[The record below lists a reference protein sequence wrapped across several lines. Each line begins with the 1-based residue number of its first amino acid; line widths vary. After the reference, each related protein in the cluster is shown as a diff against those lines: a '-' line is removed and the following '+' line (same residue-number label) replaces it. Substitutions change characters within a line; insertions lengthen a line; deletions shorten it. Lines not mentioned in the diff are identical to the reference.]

1 MTTEVLA
8 LSGRGLTQSFGDR
21 RLLWGSFV
29 CFRPKQNG
37 STVYDGAFPRE
48 SKAAG
53 SSQATYPYFE
63 VVSGDE
69 PSFKVMLLC
78 WMHPFRI
85 LASFHLL
92 FFSAI
97 SSLSIGLPVKP
108 RPTSDG
114 TPGIDWMAA
123 LNEGRSSGADRNS
136 STDPCGASKVILGWW
151 LQARLFGVVIRITL
165 YPPITSGTFATQLSS

>member
-85 LASFHLL
+85 LAFRFVPSSILL
-92 FFSAI
+92 GHFF
-97 SSLSIGLPVKP
+97 LV
-108 RPTSDG
+108 
-114 TPGIDWMAA
+114 
-123 LNEGRSSGADRNS
+123 DRTARKAQ
-136 STDPCGASKVILGWW
+136 TDV
-151 LQARLFGVVIRITL
+151 
-165 YPPITSGTFATQLSS
+165 

>member
-1 MTTEVLA
+1 MYASVDDLPA
-8 LSGRGLTQSFGDR
+8 GPARSSPD
-21 RLLWGSFV
+21 FV
-29 CFRPKQNG
+29 NCV
-37 STVYDGAFPRE
+37 SYAFPRE

-69 PSFKVMLLC
+69 PSFKMMLLC

-114 TPGIDWMAA
+114 DS
-123 LNEGRSSGADRNS
+123 RD
-136 STDPCGASKVILGWW
+136 
-151 LQARLFGVVIRITL
+151 
-165 YPPITSGTFATQLSS
+165 